1 MNGNMMTPESFRFC
15 PIAGEQARIIE
26 WILSGLEGKVDDN
39 VFFNVNLA
47 VEEVVENVVSYAY
60 EDGNGFLEASK
71 EITGEGILRIVIKD
85 GGVKFNPLDK
95 EDPDIT
101 LSAEER
107 EIGGLGIF
115 LCKNLMDKVYY
126 NYENGCNVL
135 VMEKNVA

>member
-1 MNGNMMTPESFRFC
+1 MNGNMMNPESFRFC

>member
-1 MNGNMMTPESFRFC
+1 MNGNMMNAESCRFC

-26 WILSGLEGKVDDN
+26 WILSGLEDKVDGN
-39 VFFNVNLA
+39 IFFNVNLA

-71 EITGEGILRIVIKD
+71 EITGDGILRIVIKD

>member
-1 MNGNMMTPESFRFC
+1 MNGNVLNAESFRFC

-26 WILSGLEGKVDDN
+26 WILAGLEDKVDGN

-60 EDGNGFLEASK
+60 KDGNGFLEASK
-71 EITGEGILRIVIKD
+71 EITDNGILRIVIKD

-95 EDPDIT
+95 DDPDIT

>member
-1 MNGNMMTPESFRFC
+1 MNGNRMNPESFRFC

>member
-1 MNGNMMTPESFRFC
+1 MNGNIMNTESFRFC
-15 PIAGEQARIIE
+15 PIAGKQARIIE